1 MMMESM
7 RSHRGSFLKGLL
19 IGSLAGGVTALLLA
33 PKSGKELRSEFKGK
47 VDEAQALLRKT
58 SEQVKELKKEADR
71 QLSEARLR
79 FKQIFKGGESTPEYT
94 KSEMEGEA

>member
-1 MMMESM
+1 MESV
-7 RSHRGSFLKGLL
+7 RSDRGLFLRGLL
-19 IGSLAGGVTALLLA
+19 IGSLAGGVAALLLI
-33 PKSGKELRSEFKGK
+33 PKSGKELRSELKGK

-58 SEQVKELKKEADR
+58 TEQVKELKKEADR

-79 FKQIFKGGESTPEYT
+79 FKQIFKGEESAPEYT